1 MNKACYHCG
10 EDVPDDTQFIV
21 TILGEPRE
29 MCCPGC
35 QAIAQTILESGL
47 SSYYQYRQ
55 TTAEKLD
62 LVPDAVK
69 NLVHYDDERIQDEF
83 VFKHNQYHEVT
94 LSLEGVSCAACA
106 WLIEKHMLKQSGI
119 EEVSVNT
126 LTHRARLIWDPTKT
140 KLSSLITQLQSLG
153 YKASPF
159 EQDDQ
164 EQAYHRATR
173 QYLYRIGVA
182 GIASMQVMMVAIA
195 LYLEVFSDLD
205 EAFKHYFRI
214 VSLFFATPVM
224 LYSAWPFYANAWR
237 SVKARAPSMD
247 IPVSI
252 AMIMAYVASIVATVN
267 QSGEVFYEAVTMFA
281 FFLLLGRYFEMKA
294 RREASAHSANL
305 LKLVPTF
312 AALSDGTQV
321 PVREL
326 KVGDKLRVLPGESIP
341 ADGEIISGQIYVDES
356 MLTGESV
363 PVAKARGD
371 AVFAGTLNGD
381 ESFDMQVTKN
391 KADSMISHIV
401 RMQDNAQMS
410 KPRIAEIAD
419 IISRYFVIAT
429 LVIGAGTWLF
439 WHFYRPEDA
448 FWIML
453 SVLVA
458 TCPCALALATP
469 TAITCATS
477 RLSHFGILLRK
488 GHVFETLCR
497 VNHFIMDKTGTL
509 TEGRV
514 EISRTQVHDLRFTPQ
529 QCQAMAASM
538 EQYANHPLAKAFTSF
553 SDSEYQVEQVENVI
567 GSGLQGIYQ
576 GLPICLGSAT
586 FALSA
591 LDFANQKQEPDC
603 LYLSYD
609 GQLIASFYYQ
619 DPIRRDSLA
628 MVSAF
633 KKSGIHLTLL
643 SGDNALNAQRV
654 ADEMGIEEVIAN
666 VSPEQKLHYLH
677 SLPDD
682 SITLMIGDG
691 INDAPTLAGAHLS
704 VAMGGGTDV
713 AKASSDMVLL
723 NDKLSNVLK
732 ARELAFKTRKIIKEN
747 LWLSLFYNLLILPLA
762 IMGYVPPYIAS
773 LGMSVSSVVVIAN
786 SMRLLK
792 FHG

>member
-1 MNKACYHCG
+1 MKKTCYHCG
-10 EDVPDDTQFIV
+10 EDVPADTQLTV
-21 TILGEPRE
+21 MILGEQRE

-35 QAIAQTILESGL
+35 QTIAQTIVDSGL
-47 SSYYQYRQ
+47 VSYYQYRQ
-55 TTAEKLD
+55 KTAEKID
-62 LVPDAVK
+62 LVPDALK
-69 NLVHYDDERIQDEF
+69 NLTHYDDDTIQEEF
-83 VFKHNQYHEVT
+83 VFKHDEYNEVT
-94 LSLEGVSCAACA
+94 LGLEGVSCAACA
-106 WLIEKHMLKQSGI
+106 WLIEKHMLKQAGI
-119 EEVSVNT
+119 AEVSVNT
-126 LTHRARLIWDPTKT
+126 LTHRARLVWDPTKI
-140 KLSSLITQLQSLG
+140 KLSAIITQLQRLG

-164 EQAYHRATR
+164 EQAYHRASK

-182 GIASMQVMMVAIA
+182 GIASMQVMMVAVA

-205 EAFKHYFRI
+205 DAFKHYFRI
-214 VSLFFATPVM
+214 VSFFFATPVM
-224 LYSAWPFYANAWR
+224 LYSAWPFYENAWR
-237 SVKARAPSMD
+237 SIKARAPSMD

-267 QSGEVFYEAVTMFA
+267 RSGEVFYEAVTMFA

-312 AALSDGTQV
+312 ATLSDGSQV
-321 PVREL
+321 PVRQL
-326 KVGDKLRVLPGESIP
+326 NVGDTLRVLPGENIP
-341 ADGEIISGQIYVDES
+341 SDGKILSGQVYVDES

-363 PVAKARGD
+363 PVVKIMGD
-371 AVFAGTLNGD
+371 DVFAGTLNGD
-381 ESFDMQVTKN
+381 ESFEMQVTKN
-391 KADSMISHIV
+391 KAESMISHIV
-401 RMQDNAQMS
+401 RMQDNAQIS

-419 IISRYFVIAT
+419 IVSRYFVIAT

-439 WHFYRPEDA
+439 WHFYHPEDA

-488 GHVFETLCR
+488 GHVFETLCQ
-497 VNHFIMDKTGTL
+497 VNHLIMDKTGTL
-509 TEGRV
+509 TEGRI
-514 EISRTQVHDLRFTPQ
+514 EIYQTKVHDAHFSLL
-529 QCQAMAASM
+529 QCQAIAASL
-538 EQYANHPLAKAFTSF
+538 EQHANHPLAKAFTSF
-553 SDSEYQVEQVENVI
+553 ADESYQVEQVKNVI

-576 GLPICLGSAT
+576 GQTLRLGSAS
-586 FALSA
+586 FALGQSD
-591 LDFANQKQEPDC
+591 LDAQELDC
-603 LYLSYD
+603 IYLSSNTR
-609 GQLIASFYYQ
+609 LIASFYYR
-619 DPIRRDSLA
+619 DPIRRESLA
-628 MVSAF
+628 MVTEF
-633 KKSGIHLTLL
+633 KNAGIRLTLL
-643 SGDNALNAQRV
+643 SGDNQLNVQRV
-654 ADEMGIEEVIAN
+654 ADKMGIEHVVAN
-666 VSPEQKLHYLH
+666 VTPEQKLNYLH

-682 SITLMIGDG
+682 TITLMIGDG
-691 INDAPTLAGAHLS
+691 INDAPVLAGAHLS

-732 ARELAFKTRKIIKEN
+732 ARKLAFNTRKIIKEN

-773 LGMSVSSVVVIAN
+773 LGMSLSSVVVIAN

>member
-10 EDVPDDTQFIV
+10 EEVPGDTQFTV
-21 TILGEPRE
+21 TILGEQRE

-35 QAIAQTILESGL
+35 QAIAQTIVDSGL
-47 SSYYQYRQ
+47 VSYYQYRQ

-62 LVPDAVK
+62 LVPESIK
-69 NLVHYDDERIQDEF
+69 NLIHYDDEQVQEEF
-83 VFKHNQYHEVT
+83 VFKHDQHNEVT

-106 WLIEKHMLKQSGI
+106 WLIEKHMLQQSGI
-119 EEVSVNT
+119 TEVSVNT
-126 LTHRARLIWDPTKT
+126 LTHRARLVWDPTKT
-140 KLSSLITQLQSLG
+140 KLSRIITQLQRLG

-164 EQAYHRATR
+164 EQAYHRASR
-173 QYLYRIGVA
+173 QYLYRIGIA

-224 LYSAWPFYANAWR
+224 LYSAWPFYENAWR
-237 SVKARAPSMD
+237 SIKARAPSMD
-247 IPVSI
+247 VPVSI

-267 QSGEVFYEAVTMFA
+267 RSGEVFYEAVTMFA

-312 AALSDGTQV
+312 ATLSDGTQV
-321 PVREL
+321 PVRQL
-326 KVGDKLRVLPGESIP
+326 KVGDLLRVLPGESIP
-341 ADGEIISGQIYVDES
+341 ADGHVLLGQIYVDES

-363 PVAKARGD
+363 PVAKTVGD

-381 ESFDMQVTKN
+381 ESFEMQVTKN
-391 KADSMISHIV
+391 KTDSMISHIV

-419 IISRYFVIAT
+419 IVSRYFVIAT
-429 LVIGAGTWLF
+429 LVIGASTWLF
-439 WHFYRPEDA
+439 WHFYHPDDA

-488 GHVFETLCR
+488 GHVFETLCC

-509 TEGRV
+509 TEGRI
-514 EISRTQVHDLRFTPQ
+514 EIYRTQVHDLRFTSQ
-529 QCQAMAASM
+529 QCQAIAASL
-538 EQYANHPLAKAFTSF
+538 EQHANHPLAKAFASF
-553 SDSEYQVEQVENVI
+553 SDPHHLVEQVENVI
-567 GSGLQGIYQ
+567 GSGLQGRYQ
-576 GLPICLGSAT
+576 GVSIRLGSAS
-586 FALSA
+586 FALAKPNSISQ
-591 LDFANQKQEPDC
+591 DPDC
-603 LYLSYD
+603 IYLSGD

-628 MVSAF
+628 MVTEF
-633 KKSGIHLTLL
+633 KKSGIRLTLL
-643 SGDNALNAQRV
+643 SGDNQLNAQRV
-654 ADEMGIEEVIAN
+654 ADEMGIEQVIAN
-666 VSPEQKLHYLH
+666 VSPEQKLSYLH

-682 SITLMIGDG
+682 NITLMIGDG
-691 INDAPTLAGAHLS
+691 INDAPILAGAHLS

-747 LWLSLFYNLLILPLA
+747 LWFSLFYNLLILPLA